1 MILIKKVLIMQP
13 MKILA
18 LDTSTELCSVALW
31 LDGKMLVRE
40 ELAGQRHSEL
50 LLPMVQE
57 LLTEAG
63 LDLKALD
70 GIAFGEGPGSFTG
83 LRIGCG
89 VAQGLAF
96 GADLPVAGVCT
107 LLALAE
113 ASGASRVI
121 ACLDA
126 RMGEVYHGIYEKTE
140 GEWRTLNAPGLS
152 TPQQAPDV
160 AGEYWIGC
168 GNGFAV
174 HGEILRSRYAGQ
186 LVEVMPD
193 VLPHAAE
200 IAVLGAAQFKRGFG
214 KDAAEAAPL
223 YIRNKVALKT
233 SER

>member
-1 MILIKKVLIMQP
+1 

-31 LDGKMLVRE
+31 LDGETFVRE

-50 LLPMVQE
+50 VLPMVDE
-57 LLTEAG
+57 LLAEAG
-63 LDLKALD
+63 LDLKELD

-96 GADLPVAGVCT
+96 GADLPVAGICT
-107 LLALAE
+107 LLAMAE
-113 ASGASRVI
+113 ASGANRVI

-126 RMGEVYHGIYEKTE
+126 RMGEIYHGVYEKIE
-140 GEWRTLNAPGLS
+140 GGWQALSAPGLGA
-152 TPQQAPDV
+152 PQHAPEA
-160 AGEYWIGC
+160 AGEGWIGC

-174 HGEILRSRYAGQ
+174 HGEVLAERYAGQ
-186 LVEVMPD
+186 LAEVMPGIF
-193 VLPHAAE
+193 PHAAQ
-200 IAVLGAAQFKRGFG
+200 IACLGAERFRNDLGV
-214 KDAAEAAPL
+214 DAAEAAPL